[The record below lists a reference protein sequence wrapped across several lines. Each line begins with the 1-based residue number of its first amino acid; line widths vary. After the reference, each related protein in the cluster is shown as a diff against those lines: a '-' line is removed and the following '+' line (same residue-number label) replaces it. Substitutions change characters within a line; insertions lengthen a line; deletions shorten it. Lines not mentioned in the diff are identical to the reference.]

1 MQMLIKLRLNV
12 SLAVEAGGWG
22 CGGGLPSN
30 MRVVSLCT
38 GFVAWL

>member
-1 MQMLIKLRLNV
+1 MQMLIKLQLDV
-12 SLAVEAGGWG
+12 SLAVEAGD
-22 CGGGLPSN
+22 GGGPSN